1 MNIITVPTY
10 QKMCR
15 AAANIISAQVIMKP
29 DCVLGLATGST
40 PIGVY
45 AQLIDWY
52 KKGDVDFS
60 HAYSVNLDEYVGLS
74 ITHPQSYRYFMQ
86 QNFFDAVN
94 FEPENTHVPN
104 GCAKDVEKECADY
117 EETIRSLG
125 GIDLQLLGIGH
136 NGHIGFNEPADY
148 FTKNTHLTDLN
159 DTTIT
164 ANARFFASK
173 EDVPT
178 QAITVGM
185 ASIMQAKRILLI
197 ANGKGKKE
205 ILDRALH
212 GPITPLVPAS
222 LLQLHPNLTV
232 IYSEE

>member
-29 DCVLGLATGST
+29 DCILGLATGST

-60 HAYSVNLDEYVGLS
+60 QAYSFNLDEYVGLDAS
-74 ITHPQSYRYFMQ
+74 HNQSYRYFMQ
-86 QNFFDAVN
+86 TNFFDHVN
-94 FEPENTHVPN
+94 FDPKHTFVPN
-104 GCAKDVEKECADY
+104 GCTNDVEKECTDY
-117 EETIRSLG
+117 DRHIVEMG

-136 NGHIGFNEPADY
+136 NGHIGFNEPDDY
-148 FTKNTHLTDLN
+148 FTKNTHKTDLN
-159 DTTIT
+159 DTTIS
-164 ANARFFASK
+164 ANARFFAKK

-205 ILDRALH
+205 ILERALH
-212 GPITPLVPAS
+212 GPITPTVPAS

>member
-1 MNIITVPTY
+1 MNIITVSTY

-15 AAANIISAQVIMKP
+15 SAANIISAQVIMKP

-60 HAYSVNLDEYVGLS
+60 QAYSFNLDEYVGLDAS
-74 ITHPQSYRYFMQ
+74 HEQSYRHFMQ
-86 QNFFDAVN
+86 VNFFDHVN
-94 FEPENTHVPN
+94 FDPKNTFVPN
-104 GCAKDVEKECADY
+104 GCTCDVESECANYDRHIA
-117 EETIRSLG
+117 EMG

-136 NGHIGFNEPADY
+136 NGHIGFNEPDDF

-159 DTTIT
+159 DITIS
-164 ANARFFASK
+164 ANARFFDKKA
-173 EDVPT
+173 DVPT

-197 ANGKGKKE
+197 ANGQGKKE
-205 ILDRALH
+205 ILKRALH
-212 GPITPLVPAS
+212 GPITPTVPAS
-222 LLQLHPNLTV
+222 LLQLHPSLTV

>member
-1 MNIITVPTY
+1 MNIIHVSTY

-45 AQLIDWY
+45 AQLISWY
-52 KKGDVDFS
+52 KKGDLDFS
-60 HAYSVNLDEYVGLS
+60 QAYSVNLDEYVGLAP
-74 ITHPQSYRYFMQ
+74 THPQSYHAFMQ
-86 QNFFDAVN
+86 QNFFSEVN
-94 FEPENTHVPN
+94 FDPTHTIVPN
-104 GCAKDVEKECADY
+104 GCAKDVEAECLHYDAH
-117 EETIRSLG
+117 IRALG

-136 NGHIGFNEPADY
+136 NGHIGFNEPDEF

-159 DTTIT
+159 DSTIS
-164 ANARFFASK
+164 ANARFFATK
-173 EDVPT
+173 ADVPT

-197 ANGKGKKE
+197 ANGPGKKD
-205 ILDRALH
+205 ILQRALN